1 MLDRMVVTSPVGK
14 HTAPR
19 VLSAASLA
27 VAEDIHTCDASQST
41 TAPSSSSSSSSYD
54 AILRDVKLLKI
65 RASASL
71 GVDTLAGV
79 ETTRANEDS
88 DRRNSESGG
97 ACLSMEGGK
106 EGDDPPTPLAAFSV
120 PTFRSHDNRWN
131 TMYFHTY
138 SLFTPLTPLITNTIL
153 TLRDAFISICLR
165 LEAHYSYHI
174 LIIPSFRSLL

>member
-41 TAPSSSSSSSSYD
+41 TAPSSSSSSSSQLPSSSTSSSSTSSTSTSSSSSYD

-88 DRRNSESGG
+88 DRRNAECVG
-97 ACLSMEGGK
+97 ACLSMEGGR

-120 PTFRSHDNRWN
+120 PTFRSHDNRWSA
-131 TMYFHTY
+131 MYF
-138 SLFTPLTPLITNTIL
+138 
-153 TLRDAFISICLR
+153 
-165 LEAHYSYHI
+165 
-174 LIIPSFRSLL
+174 